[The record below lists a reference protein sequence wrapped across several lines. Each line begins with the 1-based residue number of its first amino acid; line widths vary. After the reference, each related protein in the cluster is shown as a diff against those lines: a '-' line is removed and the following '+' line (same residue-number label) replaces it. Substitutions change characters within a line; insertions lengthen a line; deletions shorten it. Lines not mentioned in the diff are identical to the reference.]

1 MRVRIIGKPKDPAV
15 MSGHEDRAFASS
27 TTIYVGIEEL
37 KRSPPPTDDELL
49 WTLGHEMTHIHRD
62 HYAKAL
68 LADESLKKWQE
79 TQWTMGEDPA
89 PIDEGYRSAIQS
101 RARKSQ
107 LGGYYKEQELES
119 DRFGTLQAL
128 SAGAKPDGIRATF
141 ERMRKDEAAGER
153 RAKAL
158 KERGSPIRGGEKEAR
173 IVRDHDRPEVRYE
186 ALRKIY
192 GNALGSR

>member
-1 MRVRIIGKPKDPAV
+1 

-141 ERMRKDEAAGER
+141 ERMRKDEAAAKTARQGLEGKRLSDTGR
-153 RAKAL
+153 RK
-158 KERGSPIRGGEKEAR
+158 RSTNCPR
-173 IVRDHDRPEVRYE
+173 
-186 ALRKIY
+186 
-192 GNALGSR
+192 